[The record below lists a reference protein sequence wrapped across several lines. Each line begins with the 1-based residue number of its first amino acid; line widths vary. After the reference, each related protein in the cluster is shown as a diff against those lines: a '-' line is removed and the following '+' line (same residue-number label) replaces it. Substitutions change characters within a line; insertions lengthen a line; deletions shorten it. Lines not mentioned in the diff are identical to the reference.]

1 MMENNI
7 TMARNNNENGGG
19 EVSAYA
25 FNTPNDVLNI
35 VLKVNPEKLVGKS
48 YKEMTEL
55 LARAVINSNVSIEGE
70 RPFPMEPGH
79 FYNVNKDAI
88 IKRAEVSEFDGL
100 IVALDVPFVETDTP
114 GLDSIMAPVFDEEE
128 DDDIIGLSVYQ
139 FTRSYNVFLDD
150 LDFALSEEMYIGYEP
165 NELVLT
171 KTHDDNGRVIYYC
184 DAVDVVLTTEQLM
197 ESTITDSDDGWTRLY
212 IKPEN
217 N

>member
-1 MMENNI
+1 MENKI
-7 TMARNNNENGGG
+7 TMSNNNKKDSK
-19 EVSAYA
+19 VSAYA
-25 FNTPNDVLNI
+25 FTTPNDVLNI
-35 VLKVNPEKLVGKS
+35 ILKVNPEKLVGKS

-88 IKRAEVSEFDGL
+88 IKRASVDEFDGL

-114 GLDSIMAPVFDEEE
+114 SLDSITAPVFDEEE

-139 FTRSYNVFLDD
+139 FTRSYHVFPDD
-150 LDFALSEEMYIGYEP
+150 LDFSLSEEMYIGYEP
-165 NELVLT
+165 NELVLV
-171 KTHDDNGRVIYYC
+171 KTHDDNGQVIYYC
-184 DAVDVVLTTEQLM
+184 DAVDVILTTEQLM
-197 ESTITDSDDGWTRLY
+197 NSTITDSDDGCTRLY